1 MAMDCSTRLGTLDEH
16 LLCSWPTVRFFME
29 STMFGDH
36 RETSSESARIS
47 MLRGCLLLLHAH
59 RVIYQRIHSRVHEKE
74 WKRSL
79 TSTAINKRISM
90 ISLRWKRCGGE
101 QARETLL
108 PEWSDQWTCRCP
120 RFRGRSIIAYLS
132 AYPCPLCVFAY
143 TLTFNHCTINRTSDL
158 AFRIWFLHPWLC
170 NLCGAEKQ

>member
-1 MAMDCSTRLGTLDEH
+1 
-16 LLCSWPTVRFFME
+16 
-29 STMFGDH
+29 MFLTYCAVFHGINNVWRPPRDF
-36 RETSSESARIS
+36 
-47 MLRGCLLLLHAH
+47 
-59 RVIYQRIHSRVHEKE
+59 QRICKDLYAARLSSFATRSQSHIPKNTLKSS